1 MRLWGASSRLVPC
14 PLSFFLFFFSFFFF
28 FFFFFFLLDAEGTI
42 SFGKFGRD
50 AHVSGHAATDLHY

>member
-1 MRLWGASSRLVPC
+1 MCVRLWGAVWLTSALPS
-14 PLSFFLFFFSFFFF
+14 LFFSLF
-28 FFFFFFLLDAEGTI
+28 FFFFFFLLDGEGAI